1 VVYKA
6 AAFHWVSFKENAMT
20 ITRAPGNPGRSKY
33 VEFNGVVQ
41 LVATAADRS
50 VDLKGQTAQALAT
63 IDALLTEAGS
73 DKSRLLNATVYITDM
88 ARKDDMQEAWMEW
101 VDPDARPLRACV
113 EVGLAGDCLVEIV
126 ATAAK

>member
-1 VVYKA
+1 
-6 AAFHWVSFKENAMT
+6 MT

-33 VEFNGVVQ
+33 VEFNGVIQ

-50 VDLKGQTAQALAT
+50 ADLKGQTAQALAT
-63 IDALLTEAGS
+63 IDALLAEAGS
-73 DKSRLLNATVYITDM
+73 ATSRLLSATVYITDM
-88 ARKDDMQEAWMEW
+88 ARKDDMQEAWMAW

-126 ATAAK
+126 ATAAM

>member
-1 VVYKA
+1 
-6 AAFHWVSFKENAMT
+6 MT

-33 VEFNGVVQ
+33 VEFNGVIH

-50 VDLKGQTAQALAT
+50 ADLKGQTAQALAT
-63 IDALLTEAGS
+63 IDALLAEAGS
-73 DKSRLLNATVYITDM
+73 ATSRLLSATVYITDM
-88 ARKDDMQEAWMEW
+88 ARKDDMQEAWMAW

>member
-1 VVYKA
+1 MSSI
-6 AAFHWVSFKENAMT
+6 HSILFKENAMT

-41 LVATAADRS
+41 LVSTAADRS
-50 VDLKGQTAQALAT
+50 VDLKGQTTQALAT

-73 DKSRLLNATVYITDM
+73 DKSRLLHATVYITDM
-88 ARKDDMQEAWMEW
+88 TRKDDMQEAWMEW
-101 VDPDARPLRACV
+101 VDPDARPLRACI

>member
-1 VVYKA
+1 
-6 AAFHWVSFKENAMT
+6 MT

-41 LVATAADRS
+41 LVSTAADRS
-50 VDLKGQTAQALAT
+50 VDLKGQTTQALAT

-73 DKSRLLNATVYITDM
+73 DKSRLLHATVYITDM
-88 ARKDDMQEAWMEW
+88 TCKDDMQEAWMEW

>member
-1 VVYKA
+1 
-6 AAFHWVSFKENAMT
+6 MT

-73 DKSRLLNATVYITDM
+73 DSSRLLNATVYITDM

-101 VDPDARPLRACV
+101 VDPAARPLRACV